1 MASDCYHRS
10 VWIILCDPNY
20 MFKLSHRSRAMCSIL
35 YRSSVVLLLL
45 NSFINKIWFRCIKEI
60 FLKNNCKSGREEKKW
75 DVGNEKPLLFIHAHI
90 SSLFM
95 FWFHQSPGTS
105 IIDEADLKVTTG
117 YVFTSVYFLQPN
129 TEICIFTTIY
139 SFNKSWLCWAATSAE
154 RAPWRVDL
162 FQSFVWFQLQ
172 SWEFDWLTGAEEIWG
187 QCCPSYPRI
196 MYIGW

>member
-1 MASDCYHRS
+1 M
-10 VWIILCDPNY
+10 VWILEDC
-20 MFKLSHRSRAMCSIL
+20 FL
-35 YRSSVVLLLL
+35 
-45 NSFINKIWFRCIKEI
+45 NKICFLCIKEI
-60 FLKNNCKSGREEKKW
+60 ILKNNCESESGREEKKW
-75 DVGNEKPLLFIHAHI
+75 DVANEKPLLFIHAHI

-129 TEICIFTTIY
+129 TEICIFTTIH
-139 SFNKSWLCWAATSAE
+139 SFNKSSLCWAATSTE

-162 FQSFVWFQLQ
+162 FQSFVWIQLQ

-187 QCCPSYPRI
+187 QCSVVQAIWTFTLQFSCTTHCGSRI
-196 MYIGW
+196 AQWEVAGGGQKSKYLNFAHF